1 MMATYKNN
9 NCSVE
14 KLNMNNFKE
23 WRDGI
28 YRILCANGLHHYV
41 TNDKFKGPEGYK
53 LISSEKGADKKGIS
67 EQSYFSTASIISS
80 SVSSELKY
88 LVNFYGA
95 EDYMQGLRYKWDMIH
110 RKFTPTEPSAVTHG
124 LATIFSTQLQ
134 PGVTIKKHIADLQAA
149 KK

>member
-41 TNDKFKGPEGYK
+41 TDDKFKGPEGYK

-95 EDYMQGLRYKWDMIH
+95 KDYMQGPRYKWDMIH
-110 RKFTPTEPSAVTHG
+110 
-124 LATIFSTQLQ
+124 
-134 PGVTIKKHIADLQAA
+134 
-149 KK
+149 